1 MMSNKNKIKE
11 NKVREI
17 KFRALSNNTKDW
29 VYGSL
34 IKGNNYDFII
44 TKEDYDNVVA
54 GFDTLVCQCHP
65 IEKDSKTI
73 SQFTGL
79 YDKNGK
85 EIYEGDVVRFNNQTG
100 KVVYEY
106 GSFGVGIEEGI
117 DYDRL
122 EDFTRENLD
131 NTFEGTFNDNF
142 LPLFEIYYNLNNIDG
157 YIDEIEVIGNIYD
170 NPELLG
176 EQQ

>member
-1 MMSNKNKIKE
+1 MKDNKDDKIY

-17 KFRALSNNTKDW
+17 EFRAKTLSEVNGFNRKKDGLW
-29 VYGSL
+29 VYGFYRDKVGL
-34 IKGNNYDFII
+34 PII
-44 TKEDYDNVVA
+44 SEFDVFVADYIDYEV
-54 GFDTLVCQCHP
+54 DRQTLG
-65 IEKDSKTI
+65 
-73 SQFTGL
+73 QFTGL
-79 YDKNGK
+79 CDKNGK
-85 EIYEGDVVRFNNQTG
+85 KIYEGDIVRFNNQTG

-157 YIDEIEVIGNIYD
+157 YIDEIEVIGNIYNNGGSDEECD
-170 NPELLG
+170 N
-176 EQQ
+176 

>member
-1 MMSNKNKIKE
+1 MKDNKDKLENEYKDNKKRKIEFRGKCE
-11 NKVREI
+11 NTNKWE
-17 KFRALSNNTKDW
+17 
-29 VYGSL
+29 YGL
-34 IKGNNYDFII
+34 VGI
-44 TKEDYDNVVA
+44 TKNGNFLINNSKQHFIDEN
-54 GFDTLVCQCHP
+54 TLG
-65 IEKDSKTI
+65 
-73 SQFTGL
+73 QFTGIC
-79 YDKNGK
+79 DKDGK
-85 EIYEGDVVRFNNQTG
+85 KIYEGDIVRFNDQTG

-131 NTFEGTFNDNF
+131 NTFDGTFNDNF

-170 NPELLG
+170 NGGSDE
-176 EQQ
+176 ECDN

>member
-1 MMSNKNKIKE
+1 MNMM
-11 NKVREI
+11 REI
-17 KFRALSNNTKDW
+17 KFRAFLK
-29 VYGSL
+29 L
-34 IKGNNYDFII
+34 
-44 TKEDYDNVVA
+44 TKEIVDIKKIDFENNQISFYKNNGDA
-54 GFDTLVCQCHP
+54 YLYVCDFKN
-65 IEKDSKTI
+65 IELM
-73 SQFTGL
+73 QFTGL
-79 YDKNGK
+79 CDKNGEK
-85 EIYEGDVVRFNNQTG
+85 IYEGDVVRFNNQTG

-142 LPLFEIYYNLNNIDG
+142 LSLFEIYYNLNNIDG
-157 YIDEIEVIGNIYD
+157 YIDEIEVIGNIFD